1 MKKDNSSV
9 GTSVLEYLGNFKAL
23 IDACGSISYYNNM
36 KNFINAG
43 SNKVKIVAS
52 AYQHDKRYYGEQCKE
67 WRVKAKESYEAL
79 SFFAKKLGYDM
90 PEGNELINDLIFSRD
105 RRGAYKGYLGTCQK
119 NNTTLSPEELEDKFL
134 RRMQRKL
141 R

>member
-1 MKKDNSSV
+1 MKKNNSSV

-52 AYQHDKRYYGEQCKE
+52 AYQHDKRTDGNNSETPDLNKRQ
-67 WRVKAKESYEAL
+67 
-79 SFFAKKLGYDM
+79 YDRL
-90 PEGNELINDLIFSRD
+90 PELTPVVIRICHDKTGNAHGS
-105 RRGAYKGYLGTCQK
+105 G
-119 NNTTLSPEELEDKFL
+119 
-134 RRMQRKL
+134 
-141 R
+141 